1 MVDVLTAG
9 FAALQTLRQQDFRL
23 IIHAHRAGHAAVTK
37 NERHGIKMSVLAKML
52 RVVGVDQL
60 HVGAAI
66 GKMFENVEEVKENIK
81 AAKTGMPLKPVMPV
95 ASGGLSIRDIP
106 KLIKIFGKDVVIQI
120 GGGIHAHPKGTLEGA
135 RAARKA
141 IDASA

>member
-1 MVDVLTAG
+1 
-9 FAALQTLRQQDFRL
+9 
-23 IIHAHRAGHAAVTK
+23 
-37 NERHGIKMSVLAKML
+37 
-52 RVVGVDQL
+52 
-60 HVGAAI
+60 
-66 GKMFENVEEVKENIK
+66 
-81 AAKTGMPLKPVMPV
+81 MPLKPVMPV